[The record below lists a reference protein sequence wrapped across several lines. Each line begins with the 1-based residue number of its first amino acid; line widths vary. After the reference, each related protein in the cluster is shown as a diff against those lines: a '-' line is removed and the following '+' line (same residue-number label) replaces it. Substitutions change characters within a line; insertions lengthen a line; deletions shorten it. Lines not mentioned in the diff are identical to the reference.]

1 MANNLQPKT
10 FAIAQTRGDTR
21 GYKFQRIDMEGAIIT
36 EAPDKMF
43 VTFKK
48 SYNDKS
54 FVFQKTLD
62 ELYMDEEG
70 WWHFTIAPE
79 DTNNLPYG
87 KYYGDIER
95 IIADDV
101 KTIARGT
108 LTLLEEATWASNE
121 GGNNG

>member
-1 MANNLQPKT
+1 MANKPKP
-10 FAIAQTRGDTR
+10 FAIAQIRGDTR
-21 GYKFQRIDMEGAIIT
+21 GYRFQRTLEDETTVIMES
-36 EAPDKMF
+36 PDKMF

-70 WWHFTIAPE
+70 WWHFTITPE

>member
-1 MANNLQPKT
+1 MANNSQPKT
-10 FAIAQTRGDTR
+10 FAIAQVRGDTR
-21 GYKFQRIDMEGAIIT
+21 GYKFQRTLEDETVIM
-36 EAPDKMF
+36 EAPDKIF

-48 SYNDKS
+48 SFNDKS

-70 WWHFTIAPE
+70 WWHFTITPE